1 MKQTEASKQPVH
13 HELDLRL
20 DINEVRLSTNSSSDK
35 LNDIFETYNYLRKIR
50 SKNQSAL
57 KMGRLIA
64 IKSLDKVA
72 DYEELVGETASNL
85 LDLDICDVD
94 NSISVADYIE
104 LYQDSDSTCLRLSSV
119 LKNIDEFDMSQL
131 FIFSDGIKLH
141 MVDKGGK
148 LKGSSFDM
156 SILMLDSINTEDTT
170 NAEVLSEIFEELDY
184 YIDNFQSCVKSPDR
198 STNRRVKGSYCIHA
212 LSKIIYSLKT
222 NSTEYLSID
231 QIKSLLMETLKDS
244 FPAKDYVRKSDIVN
258 EFEKIFSAAMNEL
271 NSHLLLEEIMKNEFM
286 VRQGSVDEDQKGG
299 DSILIDSLGNEIYV
313 DWKSDLSA
321 RPEKGD
327 GPIERKQIALITKNS
342 HGKTYRLDLIIRACH
357 RENGDQNRVKDK
369 YKFTVQLQNLGK
381 EILFDEVVD
390 WNQLLGSQVNV
401 SIPFAEVVR
410 RIFLQLANQSR
421 GLHLVNIPNRAN

>member
-1 MKQTEASKQPVH
+1 
-13 HELDLRL
+13 
-20 DINEVRLSTNSSSDK
+20 
-35 LNDIFETYNYLRKIR
+35 
-50 SKNQSAL
+50 
-57 KMGRLIA
+57 
-64 IKSLDKVA
+64 
-72 DYEELVGETASNL
+72 
-85 LDLDICDVD
+85 
-94 NSISVADYIE
+94 
-104 LYQDSDSTCLRLSSV
+104 
-119 LKNIDEFDMSQL
+119 
-131 FIFSDGIKLH
+131 
-141 MVDKGGK
+141 
-148 LKGSSFDM
+148 
-156 SILMLDSINTEDTT
+156 
-170 NAEVLSEIFEELDY
+170 
-184 YIDNFQSCVKSPDR
+184 
-198 STNRRVKGSYCIHA
+198 
-212 LSKIIYSLKT
+212 
-222 NSTEYLSID
+222 
-231 QIKSLLMETLKDS
+231 METLKDS